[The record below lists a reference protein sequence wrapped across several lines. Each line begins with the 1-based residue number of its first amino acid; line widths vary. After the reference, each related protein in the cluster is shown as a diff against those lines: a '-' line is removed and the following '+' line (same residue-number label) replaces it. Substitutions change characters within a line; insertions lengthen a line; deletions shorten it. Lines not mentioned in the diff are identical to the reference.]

1 MNSDSSFYVSI
12 KYTTVTCETC
22 VTYLGCVTA
31 FLLSIS
37 APYITQKKFFRLNS
51 VSISRQKNALRL
63 YLVLVCHSTGAHYP
77 HTIKGKNCKTLSK
90 YWRTRWKEDKFKSH
104 SNVPYFGLT
113 FQFVCF
119 ILHSRRLCTAFAHA
133 QEDACLMPNRTWEF
147 DSIHRMSVGVA

>member
-12 KYTTVTCETC
+12 KYTTVTCVTC
-22 VTYLGCVTA
+22 VTYIACVTA

-37 APYITQKKFFRLNS
+37 APYVTQKFFIRL
-51 VSISRQKNALRL
+51 ILCIDIQTKNVLRR
-63 YLVLVCHSTGAHYP
+63 YCRYCRA
-77 HTIKGKNCKTLSK
+77 IKGKNYKTLSK
-90 YWRTRWKEDKFKSH
+90 YWRTRWKEDKFKSR

-119 ILHSRRLCTAFAHA
+119 ILHSGRLCTAFAHA